1 MNVKFENIFV
11 QFDTT
16 PLYNDFSYNFEQGKV
31 HVILGTSGCGK
42 TTLLNVLAGIVLF
55 KGKVSS
61 GKISYVFQEPRLS
74 PISVWD
80 NVGLVL
86 ASKTNKEQRKQI
98 IQEYLTLAE
107 IAPKAKQRATTLS
120 GGEQQRVALARA
132 FAYESDVLVM
142 DEPFKSLDLGIKRR
156 LYDTFDNFLSKSKRT
171 VLFVT
176 HSVEEALA
184 LGDCVYLMSG
194 KPVDITKVAAIET
207 DRKHRDLYSQQMV
220 ALRKT
225 LEESL

>member
-1 MNVKFENIFV
+1 
-11 QFDTT
+11 
-16 PLYNDFSYNFEQGKV
+16 
-31 HVILGTSGCGK
+31 
-42 TTLLNVLAGIVLF
+42 
-55 KGKVSS
+55 
-61 GKISYVFQEPRLS
+61 
-74 PISVWD
+74 
-80 NVGLVL
+80 
-86 ASKTNKEQRKQI
+86 
-98 IQEYLTLAE
+98 
-107 IAPKAKQRATTLS
+107 
-120 GGEQQRVALARA
+120 
-132 FAYESDVLVM
+132 M

-194 KPVDITKVAAIET
+194 KPVAITKVADIET